1 MKRLAILVQ
10 GAVQGVGFRPF
21 VFRLAESWQLKGWVN
36 NSSQGVTIEIEG
48 ESDILQLFLI
58 ALEQDKPPRS
68 QIDRITVTELELIGY
83 QDFEIRAS
91 SGGEKTVTVL
101 PDLSTCND
109 CLAEIFDPQNRR
121 YHYPFT
127 NCTNCGPRYSII
139 EALPYDRPLTTM
151 KGFEMCAVCLAEYN
165 NPRDR
170 RFHAQPNACL
180 DCGPQLE
187 YWDQKGKIGSIGE
200 AALLATIEAIK
211 TGKVL
216 AIKGLGGFHLVVD
229 ASNFEA
235 VQKLRDRKQRPHKP
249 LALMYPNLE
258 QIKQDCWVSDQEEAL
273 LLSAASPIVL
283 LKRKFDFSESLLE
296 GLNPPQSLLESL
308 NSPQSPLKRLDS
320 PQSPLKRG
328 RNKRLAA
335 NIAVDNSYLGV
346 MLPYTPLHHLLL
358 KALDFPIVATS
369 ANLSDEPL
377 CTDEQAALTRLN
389 RIADNFLV
397 HNRPIFRPIDD
408 SIVRVIANQT
418 MIIRRAKGYA
428 PYPVKL
434 DNCDAISQPILAV
447 GGHLKNTIAIARQ
460 NQVYLSQHI
469 GDLSNALTY
478 QSFLKTIESLAN
490 LYDFQPAMIAQDA
503 HPEYRSSQYA
513 QSQPLPSYP
522 IQHHYAHILSV
533 MAEHRL
539 KSPVLGIAWDGT
551 GYGLDGTL
559 WGGEFIQIHDNYW
572 QRIAHFETFPLIG
585 GEMAVKEPRRIALAL
600 LKTANLE
607 LPQSLKQVFSEDELR
622 LFSQMLNR
630 RLNCPLTSSVG
641 RLFDGI
647 AALVN
652 LYPTV
657 TFEGQAAIALE
668 NQAMMQQH
676 LSRQDLGKSNLK
688 ENLGES
694 NDVLSYPFTLKSNS
708 KSEPIIIQWQ
718 PLLISI
724 LQDLKATLPIAKIAA
739 KFHHTLVEIAIAI
752 AHHVGIQQVVL
763 TGGCFQNAYLLE
775 AAVSRLKAENFVPYW
790 PQNVPPNDGGLAL
803 GQVLAT
809 LRAIKSSQIS

>member
-1 MKRLAILVQ
+1 MKRLSILVQ

-21 VFRLAESWQLKGWVN
+21 VFRLAESRQLKGWVN

-68 QIDRITVTELELIGY
+68 QIDRITVTELELVGY
-83 QDFEIRAS
+83 QGFEIRAS

-109 CLAEIFDPQNRR
+109 CLAEIFNPQNRR

-151 KGFEMCAVCLAEYN
+151 KSFQMCAVCLAEYH

-170 RFHAQPNACL
+170 RFHAQPNACP

-187 YWDQKGKIGSIGE
+187 YWDQKGKIDSLGD
-200 AALLATIEAIK
+200 AALLATVEAIK
-211 TGKVL
+211 TGKIL
-216 AIKGLGGFHLVVD
+216 AIKGLGGFHLMVD

-258 QIKQDCWVSDQEEAL
+258 QVKQDCWVSDQEEDL

-283 LKRKFDFSESLLE
+283 LKRKFA
-296 GLNPPQSLLESL
+296 PPQSPLERL
-308 NSPQSPLKRLDS
+308 NPPQSPLKRLNP

-328 RNKRLAA
+328 KNKKLAE

-377 CTDEQAALTRLN
+377 CTDEQAALEKLN

-408 SIVRVIANQT
+408 SIVRVIADQI
-418 MIIRRAKGYA
+418 MVIRRARGYA
-428 PYPVKL
+428 PYPVQL
-434 DNCDAISQPILAV
+434 DDRDAIPQPILAV

-478 QSFLKTIESLAN
+478 QSFLNTIDSLAS
-490 LYDFQPAMIAQDA
+490 LYDFRPAMIAQDA

-513 QSQPLPSYP
+513 QSQPLPCYP
-522 IQHHYAHILSV
+522 VQHHYAHILSV
-533 MAEHRL
+533 VAEHRL

-551 GYGLDGTL
+551 GYGLDNTL
-559 WGGEFIQIHDNYW
+559 WGGEFIHIHDHHW
-572 QRIAHFETFPLIG
+572 QRMAHFETFPLIG

-600 LKTANLE
+600 LATANLE
-607 LPQSLKQVFSEDELR
+607 VPQSLKQAFSEDELR
-622 LFSQMLNR
+622 LFTKMLNR

-647 AALVN
+647 AALLN
-652 LYPTV
+652 LYPTI

-668 NQAMMQQH
+668 NQAIIQQFPH
-676 LSRQDLGKSNLK
+676 SKGDLGGLNSKGD
-688 ENLGES
+688 LGES
-694 NDVLSYPFTLKSNS
+694 NNLLSYPFTLKQNS

-718 PLLISI
+718 PLLTSI
-724 LQDLKATLPIAKIAA
+724 LQDLKEALPISQIAA
-739 KFHHTLVEIAIAI
+739 KFHHTLVEIIIAI
-752 AHHVGIQQVVL
+752 AHQVGIPQVVL

-775 AAVSRLKAENFVPYW
+775 AAISRLKAENFLPYW

-809 LRAIKSSQIS
+809 LRGIKSSQIS